1 LTAQIFLFRY
11 DAGDHVAIYP
21 TNDPEL
27 VEKIGQILNVDLD
40 IVFSLVNKD
49 GKLTQKSHLQ
59 STNTKPA
66 R

>member
-1 LTAQIFLFRY
+1 LFRY

-66 R
+66 RYFLTL